1 MLHAMS
7 KNQKYSSNE
16 AIVEVLRM
24 LEESDANNKDAID
37 EKLDYLDGNDLGN
50 DGKFSFFL
58 NWITQITLSYFNV
71 MKMFMGD
78 KFFMLLFC

>member
-1 MLHAMS
+1 MLQAMS

-58 NWITQITLSYFNV
+58 NWITQITLSYFDA

-78 KFFMLLFC
+78 KFFILLFC

>member
-1 MLHAMS
+1 MS

-37 EKLDYLDGNDLGN
+37 EKLDYLDGNDFGN
-50 DGKFSFFL
+50 DGKFSFF
-58 NWITQITLSYFNV
+58 
-71 MKMFMGD
+71 
-78 KFFMLLFC
+78 

>member
-58 NWITQITLSYFNV
+58 NRIT
-71 MKMFMGD
+71 
-78 KFFMLLFC
+78 

>member
-58 NWITQITLSYFNV
+58 NWITQITLSYFDV